1 MEISNF
7 YTVTIYEKG
16 AEVVRMINLL
26 VGAEGFRK
34 GSDLYFDRHDGQAV
48 TTEDFVKAMED
59 ANDVELT
66 QFRNWYSQAGTPELT
81 VSGEYDESAK
91 QYTLNISQSC
101 PDTPGQSNKAAFHI
115 PFRLGLISPDGNE
128 YSLRLSGEDESLASS
143 DRVLDVKK
151 GTEQFVF
158 EGVDAEPVPSLLR
171 SFSAPVKLHYEYTRE
186 QLFFLMV
193 HDSDG
198 FNRWNSS
205 QLLAIDIMDQ
215 LQQDLADGVELD
227 IPSILIDAYSG
238 VLESALNEP
247 DIDKAMVAHLLSL
260 PVEGFL
266 IERAECADVDRI
278 HRVREFLANALA
290 DRLRES
296 FSKIYLANQ
305 SEEEFSADASSVA
318 RRTLKNLALSY
329 LVRTADDDWLQSCK
343 VQFESATN
351 MTDQLSAL
359 RSLTGSGSETASLLK
374 GDALDDFYRQW
385 KHEPLVVDQW
395 FAMQAT
401 NQLPGSLDRVNAL
414 LTHEDFNI
422 RNPNKVRS
430 LIGAFCGQNH
440 IGFHDSS
447 GSGYKFLADKVLEL
461 DKLNPQI
468 AARLLTP
475 LTRWKNFDEKRTAMM
490 IAELNRIKADTS
502 LSKDVFEV
510 VEKSTKV

>member
-1 MEISNF
+1 
-7 YTVTIYEKG
+7 
-16 AEVVRMINLL
+16 
-26 VGAEGFRK
+26 
-34 GSDLYFDRHDGQAV
+34 
-48 TTEDFVKAMED
+48 
-59 ANDVELT
+59 
-66 QFRNWYSQAGTPELT
+66 
-81 VSGEYDESAK
+81 
-91 QYTLNISQSC
+91 
-101 PDTPGQSNKAAFHI
+101 
-115 PFRLGLISPDGNE
+115 
-128 YSLRLSGEDESLASS
+128 
-143 DRVLDVKK
+143 
-151 GTEQFVF
+151 
-158 EGVDAEPVPSLLR
+158 
-171 SFSAPVKLHYEYTRE
+171 
-186 QLFFLMV
+186 
-193 HDSDG
+193 
-198 FNRWNSS
+198 
-205 QLLAIDIMDQ
+205 
-215 LQQDLADGVELD
+215 
-227 IPSILIDAYSG
+227 
-238 VLESALNEP
+238 
-247 DIDKAMVAHLLSL
+247 
-260 PVEGFL
+260 
-266 IERAECADVDRI
+266 
-278 HRVREFLANALA
+278 
-290 DRLRES
+290 LRES